1 MGFWALF
8 EYSISEYTTIDASC
22 DAVWKIVSD
31 LDNYHRILSGVES
44 TERMDG
50 SKSTDPLTVGTK
62 LRRRV
67 VVGGGNSKQVLVSD
81 LTVTAID
88 DDDDNK
94 DDYKKGAHPRTL
106 SVYADNVG
114 QRLTGRISW
123 TVSPASEEGG
133 GKSRLLISTTIL
145 PKRLCLCFGG
155 RFAPVCC
162 FRAMSSKM
170 LRSDIQE
177 FAKAAVALE
186 RAKQG

>member
-22 DAVWKIVSD
+22 DTVWKIVSD
-31 LDNYHRILSGVES
+31 LDNYQQILSRVES

-50 SKSTDPLTVGTK
+50 SKSTDPLAVGTK

-67 VVGGGNSKQVLVSD
+67 VVGDTSKQVLVSD

-88 DDDDNK
+88 DGDNN
-94 DDYKKGAHPRTL
+94 DDYKKGAHPKTL
-106 SVYADNVG
+106 SVYADNMG

-123 TVSPASEEGG
+123 TVSPTSEEGG

-170 LRSDIQE
+170 LRCDLRE

-186 RAKQG
+186 RTKQG